1 MIHDIGV
8 ALQFKLRERGCPIPV
23 VDGPERTKPASFAR
37 ERIVLEETQDTF
49 GPPLVTRGN
58 PPRRFEAREGVKMT
72 IYAQSPA
79 AGALL
84 FEHKDRAKQIRNMAL
99 VALDDVIR
107 GALKCQWTQT
117 GGTFVAPDDLK
128 DSEQPPG
135 AVYELTFA
143 VARGV
148 FEVTWTGDKA
158 PEGTVTA
165 FGGTGEVTR
174 NGTTEVS
181 CTG

>member
-1 MIHDIGV
+1 MIHDVGV
-8 ALQFKLRERGCPIPV
+8 ALQAKLRERGCPVIV
-23 VDGPERTKPASFAR
+23 VDGPERAKTATFAR
-37 ERIVLEETQDTF
+37 ERIVIEETADSF

-58 PPRRFEAREGVKMT
+58 PPRRFEAREGAKLT

-84 FEHKDRAKQIRNMAL
+84 FEHKERAKQIRNMAL

-107 GALKCQWTQT
+107 GTFKSQWSQT
-117 GGTFVAPDDLK
+117 GGAFVPPDDLK

-135 AVYELTFA
+135 AVYELTFSI
-143 VARGV
+143 ARGV

-158 PEGTVTA
+158 PEGTLEHVTS
-165 FGGTGEVTR
+165 TTEVSI

-181 CTG
+181 CGG